1 MNDQIFFIL
10 VVNIYFLFN
19 VIIASLL
26 VIIRAISLCFRSQI
40 FVRNSGNS
48 QILLMHA
55 MNEEQNPEAMSI
67 LKLLEQKTVP
77 VSVA

>member
-1 MNDQIFFIL
+1 MLNM
-10 VVNIYFLFN
+10 YFLFK

-26 VIIRAISLCFRSQI
+26 DITGGFLCFRSQI

-67 LKLLEQKTVP
+67 LKLLEKKTAP
-77 VSVA
+77 VFIA

>member
-10 VVNIYFLFN
+10 VVNMYFLFK

-67 LKLLEQKTVP
+67 LKLLEKKTAP